1 MKNQIFAFLL
11 FLTLMNFNNAFSM
24 DERFDER
31 VAYYMSLG
39 MNQEDAMGTAI
50 QDLTEFDSSSSRHVP
65 TEYETDEASANL
77 IAQLTF
83 ADQAAGE
90 RATADLSTT
99 ARGIYQS
106 TTVQI
111 LQFNANITTH
121 RGTIAPLVAFLGSI
135 PQGADVHVLDG
146 TVPGNMAALHAIGDD
161 FAVDNSALTVA
172 NMREYLL
179 PRTTGYAGY
188 DGTAVTPSQLETDI
202 TNALNTASTNPST
215 LTMYSRVVSL
225 IQTLENELGQE
236 NESVRFYLDAL
247 FDAIAENRI
256 TRGGCFA
263 GVRNRAYVRYV
274 YMLSELMGK

>member
-77 IAQLTF
+77 IAQLTL

-236 NESVRFYLDAL
+236 NESVRFYLNAL

>member
-236 NESVRFYLDAL
+236 NESVRFYLNAL

>member
-1 MKNQIFAFLL
+1 MRMKNLIFAFLL

-31 VAYYMSLG
+31 VAHYMSLG
-39 MNQEDAMGTAI
+39 VNQEDATTIAFTE
-50 QDLTEFDSSSSRHVP
+50 LTGSGSGSGSRSRPSRDVP
-65 TEYETDEASANL
+65 TEYKIDAASANL
-77 IAQLTF
+77 IAQLTL

-99 ARGIYQS
+99 ARGIHES
-106 TTVQI
+106 TIVQI

-121 RGTIAPLVAFLGSI
+121 RGTIAPLVTFLGSI

-172 NMREYLL
+172 NMRDYLL

-188 DGTAVTPSQLETDI
+188 DGTAVTP
-202 TNALNTASTNPST
+202 A
-215 LTMYSRVVSL
+215 
-225 IQTLENELGQE
+225 
-236 NESVRFYLDAL
+236 
-247 FDAIAENRI
+247 
-256 TRGGCFA
+256 
-263 GVRNRAYVRYV
+263 
-274 YMLSELMGK
+274 